1 MMTNR
6 SYTIFSE
13 DDPPE
18 GELWTNYCAYTY
30 KKRWSDYFVA
40 MERDMPRLRCFSLG
54 GENVQLDSPEYE
66 EEANKACAYA
76 NSTPDET
83 GNVSD
88 VFLYL
93 ERRLSSRLDNQDAD
107 ALRGLLR
114 HIGQRVA
121 GVRLPNSEL

>member
-1 MMTNR
+1 
-6 SYTIFSE
+6 
-13 DDPPE
+13 
-18 GELWTNYCAYTY
+18 
-30 KKRWSDYFVA
+30 
-40 MERDMPRLRCFSLG
+40 MPRLRCLSLG

-66 EEANKACAYA
+66 EEANKVCAYA
-76 NSTPDET
+76 YANFTPDET

-107 ALRGLLR
+107 ALHGLLR

-121 GVRLPNSEL
+121 GVRLPNSKL